1 MTDPIITESGNPL
14 TQMPGWSSDQVA
26 RMARIGVS
34 TAEQVVAV
42 AATSGGA
49 RALAEQLGVPEAEA
63 LRLVAAARTALPP
76 DTVKALEQPVDTREY
91 GLGVQLRGPE

>member
-1 MTDPIITESGNPL
+1 MTDPITTESGKPL
-14 TQMPGWSSDQVA
+14 TEVPGWSPDQVA

-63 LRLVAAARTALPP
+63 QHLVAAARTALPP
-76 DTVKALEQPVDTREY
+76 GTVKALEQPVDTFEY
-91 GLGVQLRGPE
+91 GLGVPLHGPE